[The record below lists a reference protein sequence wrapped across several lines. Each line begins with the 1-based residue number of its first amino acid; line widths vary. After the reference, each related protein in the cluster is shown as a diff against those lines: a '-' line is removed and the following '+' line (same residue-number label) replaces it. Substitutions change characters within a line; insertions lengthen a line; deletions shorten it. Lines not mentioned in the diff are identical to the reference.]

1 MHSAIE
7 LPVDKFTATLPPP
20 DLLSLGA
27 PVLIANPLAD
37 ACEWAN
43 VEWVR
48 RFHLADEP
56 RVWAKMARTRP
67 AVLAAN
73 CYRTAPLDALT
84 LGADLIAWLFLFDDG
99 QGEGVE
105 VSRMAQLFDG
115 YEQVLSNG
123 TLPRDAGPLHVA
135 LADLRRRMLAMSGP
149 AWLDRFE
156 LSMRQYF
163 DGCLLEVPYRDSG
176 RSPSLRNYRLLRSW
190 SIGTFPVLDLIE
202 PSLGAT
208 LPNEVVEQSA
218 WRELRE
224 LAVQLCAWTN
234 DIYSY
239 NKECGE
245 RDPINLVQVMRHE
258 HDIDAEAGRMAAIR
272 VYQADLARFGVLRA
286 RYDAAPGTSAI
297 ERAYSRSLEDWIWGN
312 VAWSQA
318 TVRYRSAQTVTAGS
332 AWNHV
337 Q

>member
-1 MHSAIE
+1 MQTA
-7 LPVDKFTATLPPP
+7 LPADKFTATLPLP

-27 PVLIANPLAD
+27 PLLIANPLAD
-37 ACEWAN
+37 ACEWAS

-48 RFHLADEP
+48 RFRLAEEP
-56 RVWAKMARTRP
+56 KVWAKMARTRP

-73 CYRTAPLDALT
+73 CYRKAELDALT

-99 QGEGVE
+99 QGEGAE
-105 VSRMAQLFDG
+105 VAEMAQLFDG
-115 YEQVLSNG
+115 YEQVLSTG
-123 TLPRDAGPLHVA
+123 TLPSDAGPLHLA
-135 LADLRRRMLAMSGP
+135 LADLRRRMLALSGP
-149 AWLDRFE
+149 VWLDRFE

-163 DGCLLEVPYRDSG
+163 DGCLLEVPYRRSG
-176 RSPSLRNYRLLRSW
+176 RSPSFRNYRLLRSW

-202 PSLGAT
+202 PALGST
-208 LPNEVVEQSA
+208 LPTEVTDRPA

-239 NKECGE
+239 NKECGD
-245 RDPINLVQVMRHE
+245 RDPINLVQVMRRE
-258 HDIDAEAGRMAAIR
+258 HDIDAGEGRKAAIR
-272 VYQADLARFGVLRA
+272 IYQSDLTRFGVLRA
-286 RYDAAPGTSAI
+286 RYNAAADTSDI

-318 TVRYRSAQTVTAGS
+318 TVRYQSADTSTRGS
-332 AWNHV
+332 AWQKV
-337 Q
+337 